1 MSRRFGE
8 IVPATPGELEQ
19 FYLQVVDKLKGTSST
34 LEEVDQRS
42 NWPGAPIVADLD
54 RAIRDLVNSAVAPL
68 RAQIASLEQQLRN
81 ENVLS
86 FNNELADLERRI
98 DSIEKS
104 ARF

>member
-54 RAIRDLVNSAVAPL
+54 RAIRGLADSAVAPL
-68 RAQIASLEQQLRN
+68 RAQISELEQKLRN
-81 ENVLS
+81 QQGQSANIIAE
-86 FNNELADLERRI
+86 LERRI